1 MKDVRKRRKWIS
13 EPLSS
18 VRQGAFLSVP
28 CITFTQTHTHTHTHT
43 HTQPHTTICINGVKV
58 CELNSDSELS
68 SPAQSHLLDGLK
80 TPLPLLSCSQHLHC
94 IAPPLSS
101 PLSSPSSLYLST
113 PPLPLIGS
121 PCISFHNASTRIHSH
136 RGDRPT
142 RVQTAAFKS
151 R

>member
-1 MKDVRKRRKWIS
+1 MNLGTTLI
-13 EPLSS
+13 
-18 VRQGAFLSVP
+18 RQTGCLPKCSMYH
-28 CITFTQTHTHTHTHT
+28 IHTNTHTHTHT
-43 HTQPHTTICINGVKV
+43 HTQPHTTIYINGVKV

-121 PCISFHNASTRIHSH
+121 PCISFHYASTRIHSH